1 MSKVV
6 LYNEVIFNEK
16 KNKEQ
21 KYKVFI
27 FEIDLY
33 VHFVIKFEPEVVR
46 CLILLVLISQFIANS

>member
-6 LYNEVIFNEK
+6 LYNEVINEK

-27 FEIDLY
+27 FEINFY

>member
-27 FEIDLY
+27 FEINFMCILSSNLSQKSY
-33 VHFVIKFEPEVVR
+33 V
-46 CLILLVLISQFIANS
+46 A

>member
-27 FEIDLY
+27 FEIIFY

>member
-27 FEIDLY
+27 FEINFY

-46 CLILLVLISQFIANS
+46 CLIFY

>member
-27 FEIDLY
+27 FEINFY

-46 CLILLVLISQFIANS
+46 CLILLVLISQFIANF

>member
-27 FEIDLY
+27 FEINFY
-33 VHFVIKFEPEVVR
+33 VHFVIKIEPEVVR
-46 CLILLVLISQFIANS
+46 CLKLLVLISQFIANS